1 MILAHFLTALVIAL
15 LLGIIFT
22 AFGWRGPWEAIWV
35 FLLILFLFTWVG
47 GVWSAPYGPPLWGV
61 YWLPFLFFGFLLI
74 LLVAA
79 AAPVR
84 KPRTRREAIEQVEA
98 EETTFAA
105 FNIFFWLLLLGLVV
119 ALLIRYLS

>member
-15 LLGIIFT
+15 LLGIVLT

-61 YWLPFLFFGFLLI
+61 YWLPFLFFGFLII

-79 AAPVR
+79 VT
-84 KPRTRREAIEQVEA
+84 PRRRPQTRQEALEQAEVE
-98 EETTFAA
+98 ESTFTA
-105 FNIFFWLLLLGLVV
+105 FNLFFWLLLSGLLV
-119 ALLIRYLS
+119 ALLLRYLL